1 MLNESMLPGFR
12 HIPSTGG
19 GGIKCIISKPISVAA
34 PAATGGKK
42 ICFFPNFFLGLSS
55 FTLRFGISKYP
66 IKITQLRQTRGYY
79 CFPTAYTSKLLIS
92 VTIMYR
98 RGFEPIQYSIQ
109 LRDWSF
115 FADCHVI

>member
-55 FTLRFGISKYP
+55 FTLRFGISKFP
-66 IKITQLRQTRGYY
+66 IKITQLRQTRDYY
-79 CFPTAYTSKLLIS
+79 CFPTAYTSKLFDFSYHHI
-92 VTIMYR
+92 YR
-98 RGFEPIQYSIQ
+98 RHLKPIQHSMQ
-109 LRDWSF
+109 LRD
-115 FADCHVI
+115 